1 MSDQPAPVQPGPAPA
16 QPAPAIN
23 WEERYKGASTKINE
37 LMTQIASLQSQLSTL
52 TSENE
57 QLKSGLSIKD
67 VEKDAAI
74 QPYKTQLEQ
83 ALQARNQ
90 AEAELSPLRALK
102 AKLDVARELNAPQL
116 YPILDK
122 IPHVDNPDAQK
133 EIMKTFMDWGQSLVR
148 QREDQLLSGVTP
160 PPPAA
165 PGGAARLPGSIQEW
179 QEYVNAFD
187 LGTPEREKA
196 MQDWFKWG
204 QAQQGR

>member
-1 MSDQPAPVQPGPAPA
+1 MSDQTAPVQPGPAPA
-16 QPAPAIN
+16 QPAPTIN

-37 LMTQIASLQSQLSTL
+37 LMTQIASLQSQLSAL

-74 QPYKTQLEQ
+74 QPYKAQLEQ
-83 ALQARNQ
+83 ALSAKTA
-90 AEAELSPLRALK
+90 AETELSGLRALK
-102 AKLDVARELNAPQL
+102 AKLDAAKELNAASLFPV
-116 YPILDK
+116 LDK
-122 IPHVDNPDAQK
+122 IPHVDNPEAQK
-133 EIMKTFMDWGQSLVR
+133 EIMKTFMDWGNDLVK
-148 QREDQLLSGVTP
+148 QREQQLLAGVTP
-160 PPPAA
+160 PPPSAA
-165 PGGAARLPGSIQEW
+165 SLAAKLPATVQEW
-179 QEYVNAFD
+179 QAYVNSIP